1 MMDPKLSSLL
11 EVYETGNFTR
21 AAERLSL
28 TQPAVSQHIRALEKD
43 FGVRIF
49 ERSHSALHVTR
60 EGEIVVRYARRMQSL
75 YNNLVS
81 ELKSER
87 RQMTALTVGI
97 THTAESNAIPE
108 TFARY
113 VDQHEKV
120 SIKIITDT
128 IDNLCVK
135 LHNYELDLA
144 VVEGRVSDPTLHC
157 QLLDTDYLVLAVS
170 PTHPLARRTMVTIDD
185 LKKEKLILRL
195 PSSSTRTLLVSSLE
209 SRNLHLDDFNVVLEI
224 DNIAT
229 IKDLIRRDFGVSVL
243 ARSACMDELR
253 KKKIVVLPIEN
264 LTMVREINLVYAQ
277 DFNHAELLQ
286 DIVRAYSEARNQ
298 MTRTLTEEPVK
309 G

>member
-1 MMDPKLSSLL
+1 MLDPKLMSLL

-49 ERSHSALHVTR
+49 ERAHSRLHVTR
-60 EGEIVVRYARRMQSL
+60 EGEIIVKYARRMQSL
-75 YNNLVS
+75 HQSLLE
-81 ELKSER
+81 ELIDEQK
-87 RQMTALTVGI
+87 QMTSITVGI
-97 THTAESNAIPE
+97 THTAESNAVPE

-113 VDQHEKV
+113 VDAHEKV
-120 SIKIITDT
+120 SVKIVTDT
-128 IDNLCVK
+128 IDNLCAK

-144 VVEGRVSDPTLHC
+144 VVEGRVTDSSLHC

-170 PTHPLARRTMVTIDD
+170 PTHPLSRRTMVTIEE
-185 LKKEKLILRL
+185 LKKEKLILRTAA
-195 PSSSTRTLLVSSLE
+195 SSTRSLFVSTLE
-209 SRNLHLDDFNVVLEI
+209 SRSLSLDDFNVVLEI

-253 KKKIVVLPIEN
+253 KHKIVVLPIEN

-277 DFNHAELLQ
+277 DFNHMDLLQ
-286 DIVRAYSEARNQ
+286 DLVAAYNE
-298 MTRTLTEEPVK
+298 TRSQVGRTSGGE
-309 G
+309 